1 VLLPKICMNFGYV
14 FLLLALTAFGTLGIF
29 HKIADH
35 PQCRPKM
42 TALLLFFWGGVFS
55 VIYAATLDA
64 KGLHFPSRVVLIGS
78 CTGTIAALT
87 LFVFQMAL
95 RYGKISTSWLI
106 INLTS
111 SVPVLASILLFNEKL
126 SFAKSFGILLVFAAI
141 VLLWLDKRHDLRKMD
156 PSQATVQ
163 KSKWLPLMLLTFV
176 GQGLASTGSKVLVEA
191 GVGDY
196 VWQFLSVLYWSGF
209 LAMLLLSVLR
219 EAWPNRREFMTA
231 TVMGLCSVV
240 GNCGITMALKTVK
253 GSIAY
258 PVNNGS
264 LLIVVMAG
272 IFFFK
277 EKIHPVG
284 FLGII
289 FGISAVLVLV
299 LN

>member
-1 VLLPKICMNFGYV
+1 MNFGYV
-14 FLLLALTAFGTLGIF
+14 FLLLAMTAFGTLGIF

-35 PQCRPKM
+35 PECRPKM
-42 TALLLFFWGGVFS
+42 TALLLFFWGGVFAL
-55 VIYAATLDA
+55 IYTAGFDS
-64 KGLHFPSRVVLIGS
+64 KGLHFPEHVVIIGIV
-78 CTGTIAALT
+78 TGAIAALA
-87 LFVFQMAL
+87 LFVFQSAL

-111 SVPVLASILLFNEKL
+111 AVPVLVSIVLFNEKL
-126 SFAKSFGILLVFAAI
+126 NAAKSIGILLVFAAI
-141 VLLWLDKRHDLRKMD
+141 VLLWLDKRRDLQKMD
-156 PSQATVQ
+156 PAQASVQ

-196 VWQFLSVLYWSGF
+196 VWQFLIVLYWSGF
-209 LAMLLLSVLR
+209 LTMLLLSILR
-219 EAWPNRREFMTA
+219 EAWPNRREVSTA
-231 TVMGLCSVV
+231 VVMGLCSVV
-240 GNCGITMALKTVK
+240 GNCAITMALKTVK

-264 LLIVVMAG
+264 LLIVVLAG
-272 IFFFK
+272 ILFFK

-284 FLGII
+284 FMGII

>member
-1 VLLPKICMNFGYV
+1 MNFGYV

-42 TALLLFFWGGVFS
+42 TALLLFFWGCVFS
-55 VIYAATLDA
+55 VIYTAAWDS
-64 KGLHFPSRVVLIGS
+64 KGMHFPGRVVLIGS
-78 CTGTIAALT
+78 FTGAIAALA
-87 LFVFQMAL
+87 LFVFQTAL

-106 INLTS
+106 VNLTS
-111 SVPVLASILLFNEKL
+111 AVPVLVSILLFHEKL
-126 SFAKSFGILLVFAAI
+126 SVAKSSGILLVFIAI
-141 VLLWLDKRHDLRKMD
+141 VLLWLDKRRDLQKMD
-156 PSQATVQ
+156 PAQASEQ
-163 KSKWLPLMLLTFV
+163 KSKWLPLMLLTFL
-176 GQGLASTGSKVLVEA
+176 GQGLASTGSKVLVES
-191 GVGDY
+191 GVGDF
-196 VWQFLSVLYWSGF
+196 VWQFLIVLYGAGF
-209 LAMLLLSVLR
+209 LMMLLLSILR
-219 EAWPNRREFMTA
+219 EAWPNRREVFTA
-231 TVMGLCSVV
+231 TVMGLCSVA

-264 LLIVVMAG
+264 LLIVVIAG
-272 IFFFK
+272 ILFFK

-284 FLGII
+284 FMGIV

>member
-1 VLLPKICMNFGYV
+1 MNFGYV
-14 FLLLALTAFGTLGIF
+14 FLLLAMTAFGTLGIF

-35 PQCRPKM
+35 PDCRPKM
-42 TALLLFFWGGVFS
+42 TALLLFFWGGVFAL
-55 VIYAATLDA
+55 IYTAGLDS
-64 KGLHFPSRVVLIGS
+64 KGLHFPGRVVMIGIV
-78 CTGTIAALT
+78 TGAIAALA
-87 LFVFQMAL
+87 LFIFQSAL

-106 INLTS
+106 VNLTS
-111 SVPVLASILLFNEKL
+111 AVPVLVSIVLFNEKL
-126 SFAKSFGILLVFAAI
+126 NAAKSVGILLVFVAI
-141 VLLWLDKRHDLRKMD
+141 VLLWLDKRRDLQKMD
-156 PSQATVQ
+156 PAQASVQ

-176 GQGLASTGSKVLVEA
+176 AQGLASTGSKVLVEA

-196 VWQFLSVLYWSGF
+196 VWQFLIVLYWSGF
-209 LAMLLLSVLR
+209 LTMLLLSILR
-219 EAWPNRREFMTA
+219 EAWPNRREVSTA
-231 TVMGLCSVV
+231 AVMGLCSVV
-240 GNCGITMALKTVK
+240 GNCAITMALKTVK

-264 LLIVVMAG
+264 LLIVVLAG

-284 FLGII
+284 FVGII

>member
-1 VLLPKICMNFGYV
+1 MNFGYV

-55 VIYAATLDA
+55 VIYTAALDT
-64 KGLHFPSRVVLIGS
+64 KGLHFPGRVILIGS
-78 CTGTIAALT
+78 GTGAIAAVT
-87 LFVFQMAL
+87 LFIFQTAL

-111 SVPVLASILLFNEKL
+111 SVPVLVSIFLFNEKL

-141 VLLWLDKRHDLRKMD
+141 VLLWLDKRRDLRKLD
-156 PSQATVQ
+156 PDQAAQQ
-163 KSKWLPLMLLTFV
+163 KSKWLPLMLLTFI
-176 GQGLASTGSKVLVEA
+176 GQGVASTGSKVLVEA
-191 GVGDY
+191 KVGDY
-196 VWQFLSVLYWSGF
+196 VWQFLIVLYWSGF
-209 LAMLLLSVLR
+209 FTMLLLSILR
-219 EAWPNRREFMTA
+219 EAWPNRREVVTA

-240 GNCGITMALKTVK
+240 GNSAITLALKTVK

-264 LLIVVMAG
+264 LLIVVLAG

-284 FLGII
+284 FVGII